1 MKLPFK
7 MRVLPAVLAG
17 VLAAPFAWADDEVP
31 DTDTGDA
38 EVIEAVADVPSSKIA
53 GYFSDFFGDDA
64 LSQEAVQGLRDGSIS
79 YQPPEEAVEEDGAE
93 GDTGEDVPADDIDD
107 VEGEDGEVT
116 AGMGYGNVFIS
127 LALAEQLAMS
137 SAAEALE
144 GETGMTA
151 DESLNEILYLR
162 QVEGMGWGGIAKE
175 LGVNLGEVISGI
187 RSNRPERMEARADK
201 RAARTEKS
209 MRGKR
214 PEKTEMASV
223 ERGPRAEKVERVEKA
238 ERPVR
243 PERPVKPERPAK
255 PERPEKPARPERP
268 SR

>member
-7 MRVLPAVLAG
+7 IRVLPAVLAG
-17 VLAAPFAWADDEVP
+17 VLAAPFAWADDEVS
-31 DTDTGDA
+31 DTDTGDR
-38 EVIEAVADVPSSKIA
+38 EVVETVADVPSSKIA
-53 GYFSDFFGDDA
+53 GFFSDFFGDEA
-64 LSQEAVQGLRDGSIS
+64 LSQQTVEGLRDGSIS
-79 YQPPEEAVEEDGAE
+79 YQPPEDIPEDGGAE
-93 GDTGEDVPADDIDD
+93 GDTGGDTAGDAPADDIED
-107 VEGEDGEVT
+107 VEGEDGEATV
-116 AGMGYGNVFIS
+116 GMGYGNVLIT

-214 PEKTEMASV
+214 PEKAEMASV

-243 PERPVKPERPAK
+243 PERPAK